1 MNININVSDHFKS
14 FVDDWDYEQQL
25 SIGGYGSGKSYSI
38 AQKIVLKLLK
48 EKRKCLVVRDV
59 YETIKESCFDLF
71 HDILSDMDLVS
82 ETNKKGYGKVQ
93 EKQSPLEY
101 RFPNGSR
108 IIFRGLN
115 KETRLKSLNGVSI
128 VWIEEC
134 SEIKYSAYQE
144 LLGRIRTPGVSLHFI
159 LSCNPVG
166 RECWV
171 YRHFFTRIDSRGKE
185 TVICDEKEFY
195 RRKKM
200 VCKLDKNQTVLY
212 IHSTMDDNPFLPKSY
227 RNRIEGMKEI
237 DVPLWIVAR
246 YGRFGATGWRVL
258 PNFEIATNAREFK
271 NAVNNIPAR
280 FHFFG
285 MDFGFEESFNAV
297 VACAVDDEKH
307 FLYIY
312 DEIYVNH
319 ITDDRMK
326 DRADM
331 HKMNQR
337 AVNCGKVISADCE
350 EPKTVAY
357 YQQNGYRMRSC
368 FKFPGSRLQYTKKMK
383 MFKRIICS
391 PKCKNSIREMKELT
405 YAKDSQGNI
414 IYDEFNIDSHCFSA
428 LWYALDTYTMSDV
441 KQEYNSRRG

>member
-1 MNININVSDHFKS
+1 MSDIQVSEHFQS
-14 FVDDWDYEQQL
+14 FIEDWDYEQQL

-38 AQKIVLKLLK
+38 AQKIIIKLLK

-59 YETIKESCFDLF
+59 FETLKESCFDLF
-71 HDILSDMDLVS
+71 HEVLSGMDLLS
-82 ETNKKGYGKVQ
+82 ETKKTNFGKVQ

-115 KETRLKSLNGVSI
+115 KESRLKSLNGVSI

-144 LLGRIRTPGVSLHFI
+144 ILGRIRTPGVSIHFI

-171 YRHFFTRIDSRGKE
+171 YRHFFVRIDSKGNE
-185 TVICDEKEFY
+185 TTICDENEFY

-200 VCKLDKNQTVLY
+200 VCKLDKNQTALY
-212 IHSTMDDNPFLPKSY
+212 VHSTMDDNPFLPKSY
-227 RNRIEGMKEI
+227 RNRIEGLRDI
-237 DVPLWIVAR
+237 DVYMWIVAR
-246 YGRFGATGWRVL
+246 WGRFGATGWRVL
-258 PNFEIATNAREFK
+258 PNFEIAKNATEFK
-271 NAVNNIPAR
+271 HAVNNISSS
-280 FHFFG
+280 FHYFG
-285 MDFGFEESFNAV
+285 MDFGYEESFNAV
-297 VACAVDDEKH
+297 VACAVDDKEKI
-307 FLYIY
+307 LYIY

-319 ITDDRMK
+319 ITDNRMK
-326 DRADM
+326 DREDM

-337 AVNCGKVISADCE
+337 AYRCNKIISADSE

-383 MFKRIICS
+383 MFKKIVCS
-391 PKCKNSIREMKELT
+391 PKCKNTIRELKELT
-405 YAKDSQGNI
+405 YAKDSHGNV
-414 IYDEFNIDSHCFSA
+414 IYDEFNIDPHTFNKVLGVYKS
-428 LWYALDTYTMSDV
+428 LE
-441 KQEYNSRRG
+441 KRGSLRW